1 MALSLRAHRP
11 LASLLGGRGAAAPL
25 GVGASRLLR
34 SASAAK
40 GHGQH
45 PKARAVETPGRTPKN
60 GKIRPAADKGFGPA
74 ERAWHVIDARGEV
87 LGRLASK
94 IVPLLCGKHKPT
106 WQPQRDVGDFVV
118 VTNVADVIV
127 TGPKMEKKMYYRH
140 TGFPGGLRVLSMEEL
155 IKKNPVEPLRKAV
168 VGMLPKNKLRGQRLR
183 RLRLF
188 PGPEHVHEPQ
198 LRDATAG
205 SYVSTLPVGD
215 RPATFRRYEAPQRHD

>member
-1 MALSLRAHRP
+1 MMRICWWMMMAMVLFPPTPTFRTTQRWMT
-11 LASLLGGRGAAAPL
+11 R
-25 GVGASRLLR
+25 RL
-34 SASAAK
+34 
-40 GHGQH
+40 
-45 PKARAVETPGRTPKN
+45 ERT
-60 GKIRPAADKGFGPA
+60 
-74 ERAWHVIDARGEV
+74 
-87 LGRLASK
+87 
-94 IVPLLCGKHKPT
+94 KPT

-198 LRDATAG
+198 LRDAAAG
-205 SYVSTLPVGD
+205 SYVATLPVGD

>member
-1 MALSLRAHRP
+1 M
-11 LASLLGGRGAAAPL
+11 
-25 GVGASRLLR
+25 
-34 SASAAK
+34 
-40 GHGQH
+40 
-45 PKARAVETPGRTPKN
+45 
-60 GKIRPAADKGFGPA
+60 
-74 ERAWHVIDARGEV
+74 
-87 LGRLASK
+87 
-94 IVPLLCGKHKPT
+94 
-106 WQPQRDVGDFVV
+106 
-118 VTNVADVIV
+118 TNVADVIV

-198 LRDATAG
+198 LRDAAAG
-205 SYVSTLPVGD
+205 AYVSTLPVGD